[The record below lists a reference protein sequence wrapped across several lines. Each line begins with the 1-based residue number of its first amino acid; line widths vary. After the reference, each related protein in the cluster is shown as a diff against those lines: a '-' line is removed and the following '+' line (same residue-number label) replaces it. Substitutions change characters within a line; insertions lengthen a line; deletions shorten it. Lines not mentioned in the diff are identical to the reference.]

1 MLVTS
6 IFFAFVLTE
15 MAFLD
20 VGFVA
25 SFWRFLDPA
34 VWGRGSYVHFFHFSL
49 QRCFFGTWGCVVSLG
64 ADDDVAR
71 NCRFIRRVY
80 VTGGGQ

>member
-34 VWGRGSYVHFFHFSL
+34 VWGRGSYVHFFHFVFTEM
-49 QRCFFGTWGCVVSLG
+49 FFW
-64 ADDDVAR
+64 DVGL
-71 NCRFIRRVY
+71 CGVI
-80 VTGGGQ
+80 GGG